1 MIPLDKFKK
10 LLGTTGE
17 NMTDDEIKK
26 VRDLQYQ
33 LVDLL
38 FDSWVDSI
46 EKKHKEQSEQ
56 KLEIK

>member
-10 LLGTTGE
+10 LLGATGE

-38 FDSWVDSI
+38 FDSWVDGI

>member
-10 LLGTTGE
+10 LLGATGE

-38 FDSWVDSI
+38 FDSWIDGI
-46 EKKHKEQSEQ
+46 EKRHKEQSEQ
-56 KLEIK
+56 KLETK